1 MMTQHDP
8 QWQNRMIQI
17 IAEVS
22 TMKAENIR
30 PDHRLR
36 EDLGMD
42 SVCSLELISMLAEE
56 FGLNIPVE
64 EAALVSTVRGAI
76 EMTAR
81 HMQPVP
87 A

>member
-1 MMTQHDP
+1 
-8 QWQNRMIQI
+8 MIQTDAKWEGRMMEL

-22 TMKAENIR
+22 VLKVSQIR

-56 FGLNIPVE
+56 FDLDISVE
-64 EAALVSTVRGAI
+64 EAATVSTVGAAI
-76 EMTAR
+76 AMAR
-81 HMQPVP
+81 RHLE
-87 A
+87 AKA

>member
-1 MMTQHDP
+1 MKPIADQK
-8 QWQNRMIQI
+8 WEKRMLEL

-22 TMKAENIR
+22 VKKASEIR
-30 PDHRLR
+30 PEHRLR

-56 FGLNIPVE
+56 FDLDISVE
-64 EAALVSTVRGAI
+64 EAAQVSTVQGAI
-76 EMTAR
+76 AMAR
-81 HMQPVP
+81 GHLEKR

>member
-1 MMTQHDP
+1 MKTIADAKWEKRMMQL
-8 QWQNRMIQI
+8 

-22 TMKAENIR
+22 VKKAEEIR
-30 PDHRLR
+30 PEHRLR

-56 FGLNIPVE
+56 FDLDIAVE
-64 EAALVSTVRGAI
+64 EAAQISTVSGAI
-76 EMTAR
+76 AMAR
-81 HMQPVP
+81 RHLESQ

>member
-1 MMTQHDP
+1 MKTIADAKWEGRMMQL
-8 QWQNRMIQI
+8 

-22 TMKAENIR
+22 LKKAEEIR
-30 PDHRLR
+30 PEHRLR

-56 FGLNIPVE
+56 FELDIPVE
-64 EAALVSTVRGAI
+64 EAARIFTVSGVIA
-76 EMTAR
+76 MAR
-81 HMQPVP
+81 RHLEGQ

>member
-1 MMTQHDP
+1 MKTIADAKWEKRMMQL
-8 QWQNRMIQI
+8 

-22 TMKAENIR
+22 VKKAEEIR
-30 PDHRLR
+30 PEHRLR

-56 FGLNIPVE
+56 FDLDIAVE
-64 EAALVSTVRGAI
+64 EAAQVSTVSGAI
-76 EMTAR
+76 AMAR
-81 HMQPVP
+81 RHLESH

>member
-1 MMTQHDP
+1 MRADAKWEGRMMEL
-8 QWQNRMIQI
+8 

-22 TMKAENIR
+22 VLKVGQIR

-56 FGLNIPVE
+56 FDLDISVE
-64 EAALVSTVRGAI
+64 EAAGVSTVAAAI
-76 EMTAR
+76 AMAR
-81 HMQPVP
+81 RHLE
-87 A
+87 AKA